1 MGRRLRH
8 VVAALAVVA
17 LGAAACGNADDDSA
31 SPDDEA
37 GDAEDAGSARSGQ
50 VSDAERDTFEEIS
63 GVPGVS
69 DDAITFDVIGVESN
83 NPLGTCILDCYL
95 SGIQAY
101 FDYRNSEGGIFGR
114 DLEVG
119 QALDDELSQNQARSL
134 EVVSADEAFGV
145 FDAPLLASGFA
156 DLADAGIPT
165 YSWGIHAEAAGHE
178 SIFPSIAPVCFDCT
192 GRVVPYI
199 AEHVGATKVASLGY
213 GATEN
218 SRACARGNEASI
230 EMYGGEIGAE
240 SAYVNDDLDFGLPN
254 GIAPEV
260 TAMKD
265 AGVDFIATCLDLN
278 GVKTLAQE
286 LDRQGMGDVPLY
298 HPNTY
303 NQQFVSEAGALF
315 EGDVV
320 GVQFLP
326 FEAERNEALEAF
338 LHWMDEAGSDLT
350 ELAMVGWINADAA
363 YTSLLAAGPQFDRES
378 AIAGLNSLTDYDA
391 GGLVNP
397 IDWTRQHT
405 PPTEDDQSTD
415 YRLECGALVQV
426 TDGQFET
433 VAPPET
439 PWVCWSNDTLDW
451 SEPELT
457 SFAEG

>member
-1 MGRRLRH
+1 
-8 VVAALAVVA
+8 
-17 LGAAACGNADDDSA
+17 
-31 SPDDEA
+31 
-37 GDAEDAGSARSGQ
+37 
-50 VSDAERDTFEEIS
+50 
-63 GVPGVS
+63 
-69 DDAITFDVIGVESN
+69 
-83 NPLGTCILDCYL
+83 
-95 SGIQAY
+95 
-101 FDYRNSEGGIFGR
+101 
-114 DLEVG
+114 
-119 QALDDELSQNQARSL
+119 
-134 EVVSADEAFGV
+134 
-145 FDAPLLASGFA
+145 
-156 DLADAGIPT
+156 
-165 YSWGIHAEAAGHE
+165 
-178 SIFPSIAPVCFDCT
+178 
-192 GRVVPYI
+192 
-199 AEHVGATKVASLGY
+199 
-213 GATEN
+213 
-218 SRACARGNEASI
+218 
-230 EMYGGEIGAE
+230 
-240 SAYVNDDLDFGLPN
+240 
-254 GIAPEV
+254 
-260 TAMKD
+260 
-265 AGVDFIATCLDLN
+265 
-278 GVKTLAQE
+278 VKTLAQE